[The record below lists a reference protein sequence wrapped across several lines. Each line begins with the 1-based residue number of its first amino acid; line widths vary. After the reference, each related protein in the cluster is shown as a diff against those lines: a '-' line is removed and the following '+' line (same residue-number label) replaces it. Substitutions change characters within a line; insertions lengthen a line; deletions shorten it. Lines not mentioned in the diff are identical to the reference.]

1 LQINNYQNYHETK
14 QHTTAEFPY
23 NTYPCSIPLDFT
35 RVPLH
40 WHDELELIVI
50 KKGHGLIS
58 VDFQK
63 KIVNAGDIIF
73 IRPGCLHSIEQHESD
88 SMEYENILL
97 LPELLISGDNDLCAT
112 QFLRPLM
119 SGSVPVEIFFTPAV
133 PCHGQLT
140 ECICQID
147 LLCETRPDGWQLAL
161 KGYLFQFFYILISN
175 QKKKEHAS
183 SPRLKSLEKM
193 KLVLRYVEEHYTEP
207 VSIEDMV
214 ALTYYSKSH
223 FMKFFKLHMGTG
235 FIEYLND
242 YRLTIAGQKL
252 KNSSD
257 SVLTIAEECGFEH
270 LSYFNRL
277 FKRKYGTTPGKY
289 RSGLH

>member
-1 LQINNYQNYHETK
+1 MQINNYQNYHETK

-97 LPELLISGDNDLCAT
+97 LPELLISGDNLLLPSPAMDSL
-112 QFLRPLM
+112 L
-119 SGSVPVEIFFTPAV
+119 SVFV
-133 PCHGQLT
+133 
-140 ECICQID
+140 
-147 LLCETRPDGWQLAL
+147 
-161 KGYLFQFFYILISN
+161 
-175 QKKKEHAS
+175 
-183 SPRLKSLEKM
+183 
-193 KLVLRYVEEHYTEP
+193 
-207 VSIEDMV
+207 
-214 ALTYYSKSH
+214 
-223 FMKFFKLHMGTG
+223 
-235 FIEYLND
+235 
-242 YRLTIAGQKL
+242 RLTCYAKP
-252 KNSSD
+252 
-257 SVLTIAEECGFEH
+257 VLTDG
-270 LSYFNRL
+270 N
-277 FKRKYGTTPGKY
+277 
-289 RSGLH
+289 LH